1 MNRTQRE
8 AAKRSSEA
16 RKANRANLK
25 EQSIQQQEERD
36 RKVQLQIQRDNN
48 NKSKLNADDFLSPFW
63 RTIEKKASKLLDR
76 EYKPFVSALIGMTQ
90 QRDIKDW
97 IPKGKGKQT
106 LFISLCEHLL
116 AKYSMPKFLWSGF
129 WEPDAQKLRPIIERI
144 AKGDSLAKMCQTGEF
159 PLPLTKKQCHTF
171 LTTSSEWSFMMALRR
186 VQIMS
191 HGGNARLLKA
201 WMQRDIGQRLQNNAD
216 EQFWDSVLAWFCK
229 NPMLDL
235 NQLGPLIDYIVYRR
249 REDREFSMKGRSVMA
264 MLRAMNDW
272 HGELTRRRQYEE
284 HNYNPS
290 GFKMGRWEVTKHERT
305 GNLYQIWRIEEILS
319 SKELHAE
326 GRAHHHCV
334 ASYGS
339 SIRAGNVSIWSL
351 SCNNEKLITIEVR
364 NTACKIVQA
373 RGRYNRQTTA
383 EEFKYLTKW
392 ANENGLQIQLGFW

>member
-25 EQSIQQQEERD
+25 EQSIQQQEERE
-36 RKVQLQIQRDNN
+36 RKIQRYIQQDNK
-48 NKSKLNADDFLSPFW
+48 NKSKLNPGDLLSPFW
-63 RTIEKKASKLLDR
+63 RTIEKKASKLLDH
-76 EYKPFVSALIGMTQ
+76 EYKPFVSELDKMTQ
-90 QRDIKDW
+90 RRDIKDW
-97 IPKGKGKQT
+97 TPKGKGKQT

-116 AKYSMPKFLWSGF
+116 AKYPMPKFLWSGF
-129 WEPDAQKLRPIIERI
+129 WEPDAEKLRPIIERI
-144 AKGDSLAKMCQTGEF
+144 AGGDSLAKMCQTGEF
-159 PLPLTKKQCHTF
+159 PLPLTKKQCHSF
-171 LTTSSEWSFMMALRR
+171 LNTPSDWSFMTALRR
-186 VQIMS
+186 VQVMS
-191 HGGNARLLKA
+191 HGGDARLLKA
-201 WMQRDIGQRLQNNAD
+201 WMNREIGQRLQNNAD

-235 NQLGPLIDYIVYRR
+235 NQLGPLIDYIAYRR
-249 REDREFSMKGRSVMA
+249 REDREFSMKGRSAMA

-272 HGELTRRRQYEE
+272 HGELTRRRQYED

-290 GFKMGRWEVTKHERT
+290 GFKMGHWEITKRERT
-305 GNLYQIWRIEEILS
+305 GHLYQVWHIEEILT

-339 SIRAGNVSIWSL
+339 SIRTGNVSIWSL
-351 SCNNEKLITIEVR
+351 SCNGEKLITIEVR
-364 NTACKIVQA
+364 NSARKIVQA